1 MKINVIAYLLLLCMY
16 MFFVQNV
23 KAENVLFN
31 NDTYILKSGKFSE
44 INKGYENEYYP
55 ENDKKSNWRKMI
67 GIYYYPEIKD
77 PIKFAQNADKEIET
91 KASVVLLKFIANKK
105 QDKAILSVL
114 DIGKQDGKNYF
125 EHDIYKYEPHPKKGM
140 MLLKYAKRYFF
151 STDDEITKIGHE
163 IRDINDDLMEQ
174 LIISPIPPIVE
185 KDI

>member
-125 EHDIYKYEPHPKKGM
+125 EHDIYKYEQNTKKGM
-140 MLLKYAKRYFF
+140 MLLKYAKKYFF